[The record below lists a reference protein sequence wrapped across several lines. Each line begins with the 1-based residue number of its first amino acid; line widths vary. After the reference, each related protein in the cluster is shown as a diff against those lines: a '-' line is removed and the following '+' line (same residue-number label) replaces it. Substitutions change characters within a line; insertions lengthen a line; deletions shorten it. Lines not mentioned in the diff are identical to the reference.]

1 MNKKIKVAFAGVGA
15 RGNCYAQHLAN
26 MLDKVEFV
34 AAADIDAEKLHI
46 FSDKYGI
53 APEMRFN
60 SAEEMLEV
68 DRLADVMVIATMDRQ
83 HYGHAM
89 PALNKGYHL
98 LLEKPISPSYDE
110 CLEIAATAN
119 KLNLKVMVCHVLRYT
134 PFYTKIK
141 EIIDSG
147 VIGDLMS
154 IQAIEQVAH
163 WHQAHSFVRGNW
175 RDSNETT
182 PMIMQKC
189 CHDTDILLWLT
200 GKKCLSVSSFGNL
213 THFKKENAPEGAPER
228 CSEAC
233 PKYSTCPYSIE
244 KSYLSKARDEDY
256 WLWPINVVTPILT
269 YEELTKRLETGPYGR
284 CVYHCDNNVV
294 DHQVLNMW
302 MEDDLT
308 VSFTMCAFTEKCAR
322 EIHVMGT
329 FGEIIGNAE
338 EEKVTLNLFGKGTEV
353 FDTHPELGDE
363 LGHGGGDWML
373 IKDLVSLFA
382 TGDGECR
389 TDINQSVESHIVALA
404 AEESRVNGGKVIDV
418 QAKMKK

>member
-1 MNKKIKVAFAGVGA
+1 MDKKIKVAFAGVGA
-15 RGNCYAQHLAN
+15 RGNCYAQHLAC

-68 DRLADVMVIATMDRQ
+68 DRLADVMVIATIDRQ
-83 HYGHAM
+83 HYCHAM

-119 KLNLKVMVCHVLRYT
+119 RLNLKVMVCHVLRYT

-147 VIGDLMS
+147 VIGNVMS

-213 THFKKENAPEGAPER
+213 THFKRENAPEGAPER
-228 CSEAC
+228 CSEVC

-269 YEELTKRLETGPYGR
+269 MEELTKRLESGPYGR

-294 DHQVLNMW
+294 DHQVLNML

-308 VSFTMCAFTEKCAR
+308 ISFTMCAFTDKCAR
-322 EIHVMGT
+322 QIHVMGT

-338 EEKVTLNLFGKGTEV
+338 EEKVTLNLFGRGTEV

-382 TGDGECR
+382 DGDGECR

-404 AEESRVNGGKVIDV
+404 AEESRINGGKVIDV
-418 QAKMKK
+418 QAKINK